1 MRTNSSLVAA
11 YRWPGAIDNLEAKQ
25 QVASR
30 VAALLKDGDIFGAG
44 SGSTSYV
51 TIQALG
57 ARAKAE
63 GLRCMAIP
71 TSHEMMFACVAAG
84 IPVTS
89 LWEHSPHWCFD
100 GADEVDPAMNLI
112 KGRGGAMFKEKLVM
126 RAAARSLVLID
137 ESKRVERLGRKFP
150 IPVEIHPSSL
160 TLVERELRRLGA
172 SEIVLRLGKGKDGPV
187 VTENGNFILDAR
199 FPEIENGLER
209 ELKAITGVLETGL
222 FQGFVV
228 ELLVS

>member
-1 MRTNSSLVAA
+1 MKTNSSLISN
-11 YRWPGAIDNLEAKQ
+11 YRWPGVIDNLEAKQ
-25 QVASR
+25 KVALQ
-30 VAALLKDGDIFGAG
+30 VAALLKDGDVFGAG

-51 TIQALG
+51 TIHALG
-57 ARAKAE
+57 SRVQTE

-71 TSHEMMFACVAAG
+71 TSHEMKLACASLG

-89 LWEHSPHWCFD
+89 LWEHSPDWCFD

-126 RAAARSLVLID
+126 RAAARSLILID
-137 ESKRVERLGRKFP
+137 ESKRVDRLGRKFP

-160 TLVERELRRLGA
+160 TVVEKELRRLGA

-199 FPEIENGLER
+199 FPEIGNGLER

-222 FQGFVV
+222 FQGFTV